1 MSDAAITDEKR
12 AVELNIP
19 PSNSVLEANMS
30 ETLQRAKV
38 WALTHSGL
46 IVAVAFVAIAV
57 AAFALSMDLGL
68 AGRSKPR
75 P

>member
-1 MSDAAITDEKR
+1 
-12 AVELNIP
+12 
-19 PSNSVLEANMS
+19 MS

-57 AAFALSMDLGL
+57 AAFAFSMDLGL
-68 AGRSKPR
+68 AGRNKPR

>member
-1 MSDAAITDEKR
+1 M
-12 AVELNIP
+12 NIHP
-19 PSNSVLEANMS
+19 PNNVPEANMS

-38 WALTHSGL
+38 WALIHSEL

-57 AAFALSMDLGL
+57 AAFAFSMDLGL
-68 AGRSKPR
+68 AGRKKPR